1 MLAKIALSTGIG
13 AAMGFGYHLLMK
25 GVGSQ

>member
-1 MLAKIALSTGIG
+1 MLFKTILSIG
-13 AAMGFGYHLLMK
+13 LGAGMGFGYHLLMK